1 MNLLNKR
8 TKGKIGEDLVIKY
21 LINRNYLL
29 VDRNWQRREGEI
41 DLVVYDKMAYQLV
54 FMEVKSRNSNKFG
67 SIEESIDQNK
77 KDKLKD
83 IINRY
88 IEESNYSGE
97 YRLDF
102 IGLVNSAKIVHY
114 KNVEI

>member
-1 MNLLNKR
+1 MNLLSRK
-8 TKGKIGEDLVIKY
+8 TKGKIAEDLVVKY

-29 VDRNWQRREGEI
+29 VHRNWQRREGEI
-41 DLVVYDKMAYQLV
+41 DLVVFDKITCSLV
-54 FMEVKSRNSNKFG
+54 FVEVKSRNSNKFG
-67 SIEESIDQNK
+67 SIEESIDNNK

-83 IINRY
+83 IIDRY
-88 IEESNYSGE
+88 IEENDYLGE

-102 IGLVNSAKIVHY
+102 IGIVNNIKIIHY